1 MLPAI
6 FGLAGATLSAEE
18 RSLFQRVNPLGFILF
33 GRNVEQRDQL
43 RALTD
48 SLREVTGRDDL
59 PILIDQE
66 GGRVARLTPPEW
78 LSWPPA
84 ATFAAAYKKDPELA
98 CQAARCNYE
107 ALGLELAE
115 VGITVDC
122 APVLDVPQLGAHD
135 IIGDRAFGDG
145 VDSIVHLG
153 AVALEGLAAAGVVG
167 VIKHIPGHGRA
178 GADSH
183 LALPEVTASTEE
195 LAIDLAPFQALAYAP
210 MAMTAHIRY
219 PAWDNIHCATLSPT
233 IIRSVIRE
241 QTGFDGL
248 LMSDDLDMKALEGSI
263 PELGL
268 QAVQAGCDVALNCWG
283 RYDDMCGLADS
294 LPPASD
300 DCRRRLD
307 AAMTART
314 PFSGSMAE
322 LNERKRVLI
331 EERDSLVAEASLS

>member
-1 MLPAI
+1 VLPVI
-6 FGLAGATLSAEE
+6 FGLAGSVLSAEE
-18 RSLFQRVNPLGFILF
+18 RSLFQRTNPLGFILF
-33 GRNVEQRDQL
+33 GRNVENRDQL

-48 SLREVTGRDDL
+48 SLREVTGRDNL

-66 GGRVARLTPPEW
+66 GGRVARLGPPEW

-84 ATFAAAYKKDPELA
+84 ETFAAAYNKDPDKA
-98 CQAARCNYE
+98 CQAVRCNFE

-122 APVLDVPQLGAHD
+122 APVLDVPQPGAHD
-135 IIGDRAFGDG
+135 IIGDRAFGTG
-145 VDSIVHLG
+145 IDSIVQLG
-153 AVALEGLAAAGVVG
+153 AAALEGLAKAGIVG

-178 GADSH
+178 AADSH
-183 LALPEVTASTEE
+183 LALPEVTASAEE
-195 LAIDLAPFQALAYAP
+195 LATDLAPFKALAYAP

-219 PAWDNIHCATLSPT
+219 SAWDDVHCATLSAT

-241 QTGFDGL
+241 QIGFDGL

-283 RYDDMCGLADS
+283 RFDDMCGLADL
-294 LPPASD
+294 LPPASG
-300 DCRRRLD
+300 DCRLRLE
-307 AAMTART
+307 AAMEART
-314 PFSGSMAE
+314 PFFGSASE
-322 LNERKRVLI
+322 LQERKQAVI
-331 EERDSLVAEASLS
+331 DERDTLIKQPRLS

>member
-18 RSLFQRVNPLGFILF
+18 RSLFQRTNPLGFILF
-33 GRNVEQRDQL
+33 GRNVENRGQL
-43 RALTD
+43 SALTD
-48 SLREVTGRDDL
+48 SLREVTGRDNL

-66 GGRVARLTPPEW
+66 GGRVARLGPPE
-78 LSWPPA
+78 LLCWPPA
-84 ATFAAAYKKDPELA
+84 ETFAVAYNKDPDKA
-98 CQAARCNYE
+98 RQAARCNFE

-122 APVLDVPQLGAHD
+122 APVLDVPQPGAHD

-153 AVALEGLAAAGVVG
+153 AAALEGLAAAGIVG

-195 LAIDLAPFQALAYAP
+195 LAIDLAPFKALAYAP

-219 PAWDNIHCATLSPT
+219 PAWDDVHCATLSPR
-233 IIRSVIRE
+233 IIQSVIRE
-241 QTGFDGL
+241 HIGFDGL

-283 RYDDMCGLADS
+283 RYDDMCGLADL
-294 LPPASD
+294 LPPAGA
-300 DCRRRLD
+300 DCRRRLE
-307 AAMTART
+307 AAMAART
-314 PFSGSMAE
+314 PYTGSAAE
-322 LNERKRVLI
+322 LQERKQAVI
-331 EERDSLVAEASLS
+331 DERDTLIGQP

>member
-18 RSLFQRVNPLGFILF
+18 RSLFQRTNPLGFILF
-33 GRNVEQRDQL
+33 GRNVEHRDQL

-48 SLREVTGRDDL
+48 SLREVTGRDNL

-66 GGRVARLTPPEW
+66 GGRVARLGPPEW

-84 ATFAAAYKKDPELA
+84 ATFSAAYKKDPELA
-98 CQAARCNYE
+98 RQAVRCNYE

-122 APVLDVPQLGAHD
+122 APVLDVPQPGAHD

-153 AVALEGLAAAGVVG
+153 SAALEGLAAAGIVG

-195 LAIDLAPFQALAYAP
+195 LAIDLAPFRALAHAP

-219 PAWDNIHCATLSPT
+219 SVWDEVQCATLSPR
-233 IIRSVIRE
+233 IIQSVIRE
-241 QTGFDGL
+241 QVGFDGL

-263 PELGL
+263 PALGL
-268 QAVQAGCDVALNCWG
+268 QAVEAGCDVALNCWG
-283 RYDDMCGLADS
+283 KYEDMCGLADS

-307 AAMTART
+307 TAMEART
-314 PFSGSMAE
+314 PFIGSGAD
-322 LNERKRVLI
+322 LNERKQALI
-331 EERDSLVAEASLS
+331 AERDGLIAEASVS